1 MNWWE
6 WLIYGTSW
14 WLQAAGGLV
23 VIAGLAFLLIRI
35 FDLETALKILVP
47 VGAVFAA
54 LAYGRRERQAGWND
68 AHAKGDRDADEAI
81 DKARAARYDAA
92 RRDADA
98 GRLRDDDGHR
108 RD

>member
-6 WLIYGTSW
+6 WLIYGTPW
-14 WLQAAGGLV
+14 WLQAAGGLGV
-23 VIAGLAFLLIRI
+23 LAALGFLLVRLVG
-35 FDLETALKILVP
+35 LETALKILP
-47 VGAVFAA
+47 FLAAGFGALV
-54 LAYGRRERQAGWND
+54 YGRRERQAGWDD
-68 AHAKGDRDADEAI
+68 AHAKGDRNADDAISQAEA
-81 DKARAARYDAA
+81 ARAGAA